1 MTFSR
6 SRMQC
11 RAGYSLRV
19 LFAAIFLIGVLLLP
33 LISAISQAKE
43 KARQI
48 ECQMKLKQLLLA
60 VHNYHYT
67 YRSFPSAMGG
77 TGVGGNENRL
87 NGIVSMSNML
97 EASNFFFQIFEPT
110 TINGVSYPAM
120 GPAPWDKN
128 YPQWHEGIRA
138 VICPSAPDPQTGFGP
153 VNYAFCIGDIA
164 SEIHNLKTA
173 RGMFAPGLYT
183 KFDDC
188 TDGMANTIA
197 MGEIAT
203 ANERFAPGQIVTQMP
218 ASLLGDPSQCLKT
231 LGRRQA
237 YYRDGI
243 RLHPQGRGYN
253 WADGA
258 AGPGL
263 FNTILPPNSPNCAV
277 GGNDAVDGL
286 YSAGSFHPDKVNVAF
301 LDGSVRPIRDSI
313 DTGDLT
319 RAPPQQGDYEQG
331 SFSSPY
337 GVWGALGSRNGQE
350 KTDFDD

>member
-1 MTFSR
+1 MDFSR
-6 SRMQC
+6 SRMQR

-33 LISAISQAKE
+33 LISAISQARE

-48 ECQMKLKQLLLA
+48 ECQNNLKQLLLA
-60 VHNYHYT
+60 VHNYYDSNFK
-67 YRSFPSAMGG
+67 RSFPSAMGG

-87 NGIVSMSNML
+87 NGIVSMSSMM
-97 EASNFFFQIFEPT
+97 EASSSVFEIFDPT
-110 TINGVSYPAM
+110 FVHGNRYPDM
-120 GPAPWDKN
+120 GPVPWDKDF
-128 YPQWHEGIRA
+128 PPWHRRYSFA
-138 VICPSAPDPQTGFGP
+138 ICPSAPDPQTGFGP

-164 SEIHNLKTA
+164 SEIHSLKTA

-188 TDGMANTIA
+188 TDGMAHTIA

-203 ANERFAPGQIVTQMP
+203 ANERYAPGQVVTQMP
-218 ASLLGDPSQCLKT
+218 TSLLGDPSQCLKT

-277 GGNDAVDGL
+277 GDNDAVDGL
-286 YSAGSFHPDKVNVAF
+286 YSAGSFHPDMVNVAF
-301 LDGSVRPIRDSI
+301 LDGSVRPISDSI

-319 RAPPQQGDYEQG
+319 HAPPRQGDYEQTPLA
-331 SFSSPY
+331 SPY
-337 GVWGALGSRNGQE
+337 GVWGAMGSRAGGE
-350 KTDFDD
+350 EVKF